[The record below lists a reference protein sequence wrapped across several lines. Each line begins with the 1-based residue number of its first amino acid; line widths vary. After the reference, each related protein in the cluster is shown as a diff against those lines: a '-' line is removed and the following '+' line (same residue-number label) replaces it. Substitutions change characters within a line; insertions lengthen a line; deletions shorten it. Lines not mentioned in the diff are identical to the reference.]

1 MRMAILIVLVLA
13 LSGCSAQEASVE
25 SQLETL
31 QKIYSKESESWK
43 KYRDIRMSY
52 EFDIMPGPAGISKEG
67 QEIIKANKWDDL
79 KGRDKELWQDYT
91 SALQN
96 ENRHSDNAKALWKR
110 ILPLREKLG
119 LK

>member
-25 SQLETL
+25 SQLATL
-31 QKIYSKESESWK
+31 QKLHSKEIESWERNRK
-43 KYRDIRMSY
+43 MRMSY

-79 KGRDKELWQDYT
+79 KGRDKDLWQAYT
-91 SALQN
+91 DALQN
-96 ENRHSDNAKALWKR
+96 ENRHNDNANALWKR